1 MHNIKGRNHSILE
14 INLPPWMIDSIRKD
28 EDLMH
33 NPDENI
39 LQLPLYIHPL
49 PEVEDTQKQEIID
62 YVIENDMEMNT
73 YA

>member
-1 MHNIKGRNHSILE
+1 
-14 INLPPWMIDSIRKD
+14 MIDSIRKK
-28 EDLMH
+28 EDLTH
-33 NPDENI
+33 NPNENI

-49 PEVEDTQKQEIID
+49 PEVEDTQKQEIVD